1 MKLIHIKMQNIIAKK
16 KHIRLLSIQMPSGQI
31 TTTTVRCCNDTFVAI
46 RPVSAASTT
55 FSQMQC
61 YFHFRFC
68 HVFNSC
74 LSMHQILIE
83 KKLFDSLWIFLH
95 SWKQLYWTVF
105 IQVPKLSLCGILW
118 RCSIKGK
125 NKKQKTSTAGIH
137 QKRLL
142 HRNSLYHSLQCHSMT
157 FPTQKEPY
165 SVLVNNWG
173 QLDGRTDGH
182 ELL

>member
-1 MKLIHIKMQNIIAKK
+1 MKLIPIKMQNIIAKK
-16 KHIRLLSIQMPSGQI
+16 MTAFNSDALGTINDNNRSLLHQQLCRTKHEQFKFKGLI
-31 TTTTVRCCNDTFVAI
+31 
-46 RPVSAASTT
+46 SAASTT
-55 FSQMQC
+55 SSRMKW

-118 RCSIKGK
+118 RCSIKGGK
-125 NKKQKTSTAGIH
+125 N
-137 QKRLL
+137 L
-142 HRNSLYHSLQCHSMT
+142 HPQCIFAWDEIM
-157 FPTQKEPY
+157 
-165 SVLVNNWG
+165 N
-173 QLDGRTDGH
+173 
-182 ELL
+182 